1 MAVFMEPMSC
11 HELANMPASCP
22 MHQKLKTCENHGEGE
37 EEDKDCCNTE
47 SEYIALDQDQQ
58 LQNFEFQHLNYP
70 ALVATI
76 FVVFNIDLPITDNAN
91 LHYLNY
97 KPPLIVCDFPPF
109 LQTFLL

>member
-1 MAVFMEPMSC
+1 MAK
-11 HELANMPASCP
+11 MPASCP
-22 MHQKLKTCENHGEGE
+22 KHQQLKACKNHNGE

-58 LQNFEFQHLNYP
+58 IQNFEFQALNYP

-76 FVVFNIDLPITDNAN
+76 FVVLNIDFPTTDNAN

-97 KPPLIVCDFPPF
+97 KPPLIVCDFPPV